1 MIVMMAVKIKLFIDQ
16 SMERRK
22 SHGCCL
28 IVWHFF
34 LFFYGFSLSTIAHIH
49 THTHTHTSIL
59 ARFFTFLTKP
69 GFVLWMTLLFS
80 LNLFLFVFLC
90 SKSEYQTSNG
100 PLVFCRSKEHCIFSC
115 LAEMGF
121 GLYENLF
128 LPLSCDIMI
137 V

>member
-49 THTHTHTSIL
+49 THRHTHINFGQVFYLLDQTWICFMDDSL
-59 ARFFTFLTKP
+59 VVLFE
-69 GFVLWMTLLFS
+69 FVS
-80 LNLFLFVFLC
+80 LRVLMF
-90 SKSEYQTSNG
+90 
-100 PLVFCRSKEHCIFSC
+100 
-115 LAEMGF
+115 
-121 GLYENLF
+121 
-128 LPLSCDIMI
+128 
-137 V
+137 